1 MKVEISGDY
10 GYVQQYLVQQ
20 VKHVG
25 RRRRRVVKVVK
36 KKLPSVFTCPRCSEE
51 AVRVTMPRGDG
62 LANVQCAAC
71 GLKDEFE
78 APSPI
83 QMVDVYCKFTDKY
96 YGRGESAKPSAPVVA
111 PETSKES
118 SQEENGTQ
126 ISEKIKESP
135 VSSDVAPSHEFEYR
149 EDSSVVH
156 ENNPQA

>member
-1 MKVEISGDY
+1 M
-10 GYVQQYLVQQ
+10 
-20 VKHVG
+20 G

-62 LANVQCAAC
+62 LASVQCAAC

-96 YGRGESAKPSAPVVA
+96 YGRGESVKASTPVAA
-111 PETSKES
+111 PEISKES
-118 SQEENGTQ
+118 GTKISEEIKETSASSEGAPSQE
-126 ISEKIKESP
+126 
-135 VSSDVAPSHEFEYR
+135 FEER
-149 EDSSVVH
+149 EDSSVVQ

>member
-1 MKVEISGDY
+1 M
-10 GYVQQYLVQQ
+10 
-20 VKHVG
+20 KHVG

-62 LANVQCAAC
+62 LASVQCAAC

-96 YGRGESAKPSAPVVA
+96 YGRGESAKASAPVIS
-111 PETSKES
+111 PETSKEGS
-118 SQEENGTQ
+118 REESGTQ
-126 ISEKIKESP
+126 ISKEIKESP
-135 VSSDVAPSHEFEYR
+135 ANSDVSASHDFEDR
-149 EDSSVVH
+149 EDSSVVQ